1 MTQPLDQDR
10 EFFVGY
16 LPMPK
21 ALRQW
26 VIAAAVLLTA
36 AWLLAG
42 YALADHTQGAGR
54 GKFAFG
60 ASQGSLGLLTLEPV
74 ATLWTE
80 DPAVPGG
87 VRGTLLARQGKFG
100 LNASAR
106 ALDGHVVRVSGSTV
120 ERDGRRMLELSAQ
133 PQLADADLDEDA
145 RARLLARSAH
155 SLGDVAVSGEIVDSK
170 CYLGRMRPG
179 DRRTHRACAQLCIS
193 GGIPALLVARDDHG
207 VETAYQLATRDGRSI
222 DQALLPYV
230 AEPVLVRGELFQ
242 SGDQWVL
249 RTDLESVTRL

>member
-1 MTQPLDQDR
+1 MTQPRDEQ

-16 LPMPK
+16 LPLPK
-21 ALRQW
+21 ALRRW
-26 VIAAAVLLTA
+26 VIGAGVLLTA
-36 AWLLAG
+36 AWVLAG
-42 YALADHTQGAGR
+42 YAVADHTQGAGP

-60 ASQGSLGLLTLEPV
+60 ASQGSLGLLTLDPV

-80 DPAVPGG
+80 DPAVVGG

-100 LNASAR
+100 LRASAR
-106 ALDGHVVRVSGSTV
+106 ELDGHIVRVSGSTV
-120 ERDGRRMLELSAQ
+120 EREGRRMLELSAA
-133 PQLADADLDEDA
+133 PQLADADVEPAL
-145 RARLLARSAH
+145 RARLAARSER
-155 SLGDVAVSGEIVDSK
+155 SLGEVAISGEIVDSK

-193 GGIPALLVARDDHG
+193 GGVPALFVTRDERG
-207 VETAYQLATRDGRSI
+207 VETAYQLATREGHSI

-230 AEPVLVRGELFQ
+230 AEPVQVRGELFQ

-249 RTDLESVTRL
+249 HTDLDHVTRL